1 MEIMKHSLNILP
13 AAIAAL
19 SLAACGA
26 ATSNPEH
33 HAPVFATDSIGWAD
47 SVVTAGCKAKIEIK
61 GLYPANDTS
70 ALADSVRAWIGER
83 LARAVADDFGTGHC
97 LSTGDLQ
104 NGQALLDECGAAIAK
119 MSENDFAEFAREKI
133 AIEYEFQSSF
143 RPVYSSDS
151 LLSYSFSD
159 YIYLGGAH
167 GGSLG
172 VGQTFNVNS
181 GERLT
186 NANIFEPDKVEAV
199 IELVRDGLWNQ
210 YFKENADEGS
220 TLGDMLII
228 NPDTLALPAFP
239 PMFDDKGLV
248 FTYQQ
253 YEIASYADGMP
264 SCTLPYFVLR
274 PFMRPQVA
282 GLIP

>member
-1 MEIMKHSLNILP
+1 MKKSIFF
-13 AAIAAL
+13 
-19 SLAACGA
+19 LASIGA
-26 ATSNPEH
+26 A
-33 HAPVFATDSIGWAD
+33 VFGLASCSSGCGSGAEAFETDSVRWAD
-47 SVVTAGCKAKIEIK
+47 SLVMDGCRAKVDIK
-61 GLYPANDTS
+61 GFYPTNAKT
-70 ALADSVRAWIGER
+70 ALADSVRAWIVER
-83 LARAVADDFGTGHC
+83 LENGVYGNSGFRVSVSSIEDGKKVVEECGNTIMDFVKTDFDGFVAD
-97 LSTGDLQ
+97 S
-104 NGQALLDECGAAIAK
+104 IAVQ
-119 MSENDFAEFAREKI
+119 
-133 AIEYEFQSSF
+133 YEFDFSF
-143 RPVYSSDS
+143 GQEFRSDS
-151 LLSYSFSD
+151 LLSYVFTD
-159 YIYLGGAH
+159 YVYLGGAH

-199 IELVRDGLWNQ
+199 IELVKDGLWNQ

-264 SCTLPYFVLR
+264 SCTLSYDRLKPL
-274 PFMRPQVA
+274 MRPETA
-282 GLIP
+282 RLLP

>member
-1 MEIMKHSLNILP
+1 MTVT
-13 AAIAAL
+13 AL
-19 SLAACGA
+19 SLAGCAGKGA
-26 ATSNPEH
+26 DKAG
-33 HAPVFATDSIGWAD
+33 AFAADSVYWAD
-47 SVVTAGCKAKIEIK
+47 SLQIGGCRGKVEIK
-61 GLYPANDTS
+61 GLYPGNDKS
-70 ALADSVRAWIGER
+70 VLADSVRAWIGER
-83 LARAVADDFGTGHC
+83 LAIAVSDDFGTGYR
-97 LSTGDLQ
+97 LSSDGRV
-104 NGQALLDECGAAIAK
+104 NGQEMLEECGDAIVK
-119 MSENDFAEFAREKI
+119 MTKADFEDFVRDSI
-133 AIEYEFQSSF
+133 GIQYEFQSTFMPVF
-143 RPVYSSDS
+143 RSDS
-151 LLSYSFSD
+151 LLSYVFTD
-159 YIYLGGAH
+159 YVYLGGAH

-199 IELVRDGLWNQ
+199 IELVKDGLWNQ

-274 PFMRPQVA
+274 PFMRPQVV

>member
-1 MEIMKHSLNILP
+1 MKKITIISLLTVT
-13 AAIAAL
+13 AL
-19 SLAACGA
+19 SLAGCAGKGA
-26 ATSNPEH
+26 DKAG
-33 HAPVFATDSIGWAD
+33 AFAADSVRWAD
-47 SVVTAGCKAKIEIK
+47 SLQIGGCRGKVEIK
-61 GLYPANDTS
+61 GLYPGNDKS
-70 ALADSVRAWIGER
+70 VLADSVRAWIGER
-83 LARAVADDFGTGHC
+83 LAIAVSDDFGTGYR
-97 LSTGDLQ
+97 LSSDGRV
-104 NGQALLDECGAAIAK
+104 NGQEMLEECGNAIVK
-119 MSENDFAEFAREKI
+119 MTKADFEDFVRDSI
-133 AIEYEFQSSF
+133 GIQYEFQSTFMPVF
-143 RPVYSSDS
+143 RSDS
-151 LLSYSFSD
+151 LLSYVFTD
-159 YIYLGGAH
+159 YVYLGGAH

-199 IELVRDGLWNQ
+199 IELVKDGLWNQ

-253 YEIASYADGMP
+253 YEIACYADGMP
-264 SCTLPYFVLR
+264 SCTIPYSALR
-274 PFMRPQVA
+274 PLMRPRTA
-282 GLIP
+282 ALLP